1 MQDIR
6 PISDL
11 RNKFTEIS
19 RDVHQTGRPIYLTKN
34 GYGNMVVM
42 SKEAYDNY
50 AFEMEIACELRAAE
64 REAATNPLRYTHEE
78 IMAMMKRA
86 VYGETDV

>member
-19 RDVHQTGRPIYLTKN
+19 RDVHETGRPIFLTKN

-42 SKEAYDNY
+42 SKEAYDNLS
-50 AFEMEIACELRAAE
+50 FETEVAYQLRQATLEAKQELRSCPQVGRNNSGTSVQVE
-64 REAATNPLRYTHEE
+64 YHS
-78 IMAMMKRA
+78 
-86 VYGETDV
+86 

>member
-1 MQDIR
+1 MQNIR

-19 RDVHQTGRPIYLTKN
+19 RDVHETGRPIFLTKN

-42 SKEAYDNY
+42 SKARYDQTFDRAEVSRLVQLAEA
-50 AFEMEIACELRAAE
+50 
-64 REAATNPLRYTHEE
+64 EAKTTTKRYTHDE
-78 IMAMMKRA
+78 MLDMMHGA
-86 VYGETDV
+86 LDE